1 MAICGCQTS
10 SGFLARLSRS
20 HLRTLAPEIVAIRH
34 FGRGAGQAAPDS
46 EPHASFAG
54 TWWGQMAG
62 GFHGLEH
69 AALVAT
75 WTRLGCSCRA
85 AQRTDEA
92 ECTSWVVFLTLDRCG
107 RTTGPQNHRRGVAA
121 LGRCGWHDRVPKR
134 QVWALRG
141 TASTCLANST
151 LSDLVCWKMGQ
162 GT

>member
-10 SGFLARLSRS
+10 SGFLARLSHRCICT
-20 HLRTLAPEIVAIRH
+20 RQGPEIVAIRH

-69 AALVAT
+69 AALEAT

-92 ECTSWVVFLTLDRCG
+92 ECPSWVVSLTLDRCG
-107 RTTGPQNHRRGVAA
+107 RTTGTTEPPSRRGSSRTLRLA
-121 LGRCGWHDRVPKR
+121 RPCPKEAG
-134 QVWALRG
+134 VGAPG
-141 TASTCLANST
+141 DSV
-151 LSDLVCWKMGQ
+151 DLFG
-162 GT
+162 